1 MIYTRHFLTT
11 LKKNAEEKWQRHPGI
26 FDRKKMQ
33 AASSLYQF
41 DDAVT
46 APLHG
51 FDDADDY
58 WRRASAKPLLWLPQR
73 LLGFFDQQEV
83 R

>member
-1 MIYTRHFLTT
+1 
-11 LKKNAEEKWQRHPGI
+11 
-26 FDRKKMQ
+26 MQ